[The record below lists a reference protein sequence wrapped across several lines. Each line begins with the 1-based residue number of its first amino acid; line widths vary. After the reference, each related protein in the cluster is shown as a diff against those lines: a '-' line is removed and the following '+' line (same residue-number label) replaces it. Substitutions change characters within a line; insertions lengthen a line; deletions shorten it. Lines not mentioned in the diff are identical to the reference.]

1 MQEKVG
7 LLIKKVDPLAVPR
20 QKTQSKFGKTT
31 TYKTTS
37 MSSKLQNTLPNNTDI
52 YSNPNISV
60 SLPPLDYNIVE
71 DMKETWVNISFFK
84 LTKVQSQRDI
94 LLRAMGQTIVD
105 GAASTSKGES
115 TPPGSL
121 STVFRTLQMEEAN
134 LGFPPFLLS
143 FEVSN
148 YNVHDFLVDSG
159 VEANVM
165 SLSLA
170 KKINAQWSKT
180 SARII

>member
-71 DMKETWVNISFFK
+71 DMKET
-84 LTKVQSQRDI
+84 
-94 LLRAMGQTIVD
+94 
-105 GAASTSKGES
+105 
-115 TPPGSL
+115 
-121 STVFRTLQMEEAN
+121 
-134 LGFPPFLLS
+134 
-143 FEVSN
+143 
-148 YNVHDFLVDSG
+148 
-159 VEANVM
+159 
-165 SLSLA
+165 
-170 KKINAQWSKT
+170 
-180 SARII
+180 